1 MISLKINGTV
11 VSAEESMTVLE
22 AAESAGIHIPTL
34 CHLKG
39 FVPEGVCRM
48 CVVHIE
54 GAPRLMTA
62 CTTVAREGM
71 VVDTEHALALDSRRR
86 TLDLI
91 CRDHRMDCELCP
103 RYSDCELHA
112 LLTELDMDDRVYER
126 IFHEKEKDE
135 SSPAI
140 VRDHSKCVLCRRC
153 VAACDAQEIRAI
165 GVLGRA
171 GDTRVG
177 AAVPMTET
185 GCIGCGECL
194 SACPT
199 GALSVRD
206 ENKAVRI
213 ALNRKKHVVFAISPH
228 TAAEMARLLGPCG
241 VPEAGGKLARL
252 LRSMGAGAVFDNG
265 PFYIRSAEEA
275 AEAVRRGEKGMSP
288 SCPAALKVCAAPVLG
303 RHPEVIFDEWCKG
316 AYAARNALAPEEVFT
331 VWVSPCTALKAGHRS
346 DAAMTTAEL
355 YGFVLRAC
363 VSRYTLREV
372 WRNIEPAPWDAAMP
386 LADNCEGI
394 FSIGGAVEHLAKKLG
409 KSPVISHADG
419 VPAIR
424 AAAEQDYDYA
434 EFLACPGGC
443 AKSRAISG

>member
-1 MISLKINGTV
+1 MIHFTINGTL
-11 VSAEESMTVLE
+11 VSAEEGMTVLE

-39 FVPEGVCRM
+39 FAPEGICRM

-54 GAPRLMTA
+54 GFPRLMTA
-62 CTTVAREGM
+62 CTTAVRHGM
-71 VVDTEHALALDSRRR
+71 VVDTEHELVMDSRRR

-91 CRDHRMDCELCP
+91 CRNHRMECELCS

-112 LLTELDMDDRVYER
+112 LLTELGIDDRVYER
-126 IFHEKEKDE
+126 IFHEKEKDD
-135 SSPAI
+135 SAPAI

-153 VAACDAQEIRAI
+153 VAACNAQEISAI
-165 GVLGRA
+165 GALGRA

-177 AAVPMTET
+177 AIVPMTET

-206 ENKAVRI
+206 ENKAIRV
-213 ALNRKKHVVFAISPH
+213 ALNRKKHVAFAVSPH

-241 VPEAGGKLARL
+241 DPGGKIARL
-252 LRSMGAGAVFDNG
+252 LRGMGAGAVFDNG

-275 AEAVRRGEKGMSP
+275 AEAVHRGEKGMSP
-288 SCPAALKVCAAPVLG
+288 SCPAALKVCAAPTLG

-316 AYAARNALAPEEVFT
+316 TYAARNGLAPEDVFT
-331 VWVSPCTALKAGHRS
+331 VWVSPCTALKAEHRC

-355 YGFVLRAC
+355 YSFILRAC

-372 WRNIEPAPWDAAMP
+372 WREFAPVSYNAAMP

-394 FSIGGAVEHLAKKLG
+394 YSIGGAVEHLARKLG
-409 KSPVISHADG
+409 KSPVIAHAEG

-424 AAAEQDYDYA
+424 AAAGQDYDYA
-434 EFLACPGGC
+434 EFSACPGGC
-443 AKSRAISG
+443 AKSRAVSG